1 MVAVRSSAIDEDGA
15 SASFAGIYLTCLNVR
30 GLDKV
35 LRAIDALARR
45 DNYNMVLRSDVVLWP
60 QQSPM
65 DITNEVIRK
74 VNDMK
79 APTPAPAGGAPTGG
93 SK

>member
-1 MVAVRSSAIDEDGA
+1 MDHRGA
-15 SASFAGIYLTCLNVR
+15 TTT
-30 GLDKV
+30 
-35 LRAIDALARR
+35 
-45 DNYNMVLRSDVVLWP
+45 NMVLRSDVVLWP

-93 SK
+93 EQESWPTACSAA